1 MSDKNDVSA
10 GAGMMD
16 EAVMMAEEGLEPKKK
31 AKQGTGG
38 PGGRVSGN
46 YTPVQDLL
54 IAKAFIAA
62 SENSVTGAAQKVSR
76 AKNLAKRNSSM
87 VSLARLSPV

>member
-1 MSDKNDVSA
+1 MTASTMSDKNDVSA

-62 SENSVTGAAQKVSR
+62 SENSER
-76 AKNLAKRNSSM
+76 RI
-87 VSLARLSPV
+87 